1 MTNQNTSVE
10 AWYGQMLARGQ
21 QPLLA
26 DFGDKP
32 DIIVVG
38 RRYDNGQDAD
48 LWDFKNTHR
57 EAVEAFLRGRGLWAQ
72 CSTGR
77 DC

>member
-1 MTNQNTSVE
+1 MTHQIASVE
-10 AWYGQMLARGQ
+10 EWYGQMLARGQ

-26 DFGDKP
+26 DFGDQP

-38 RRYDNGQDAD
+38 RRYENGHDAE
-48 LWDFKNTHR
+48 LWDFKTTHR
-57 EAVEAFLRGRGLWAQ
+57 GAVEAFLRGRGLWAHNVP
-72 CSTGR
+72 GK

>member
-21 QPLLA
+21 QPLLF
-26 DFGDKP
+26 DYGP
-32 DIIVVG
+32 QVEIIVAG
-38 RRYDNGQDAD
+38 RRYDNAIDGE
-48 LWDFKNTHR
+48 LWDFKTTHR
-57 EAVEAFLRGRGLWAQ
+57 EAVEAFLRGRGLWAHNVA
-72 CSTGR
+72 GK